1 MPEPLLTFDLYDS
14 FIGAQSEKDSIK
26 RIRYLRH
33 LISSLPEVNRATLK
47 FLLAFLIRVEKHS
60 DVNKMAM
67 HNLAT
72 VFAPNL
78 LQPRG
83 GNMLQMVEDTPL
95 VNGLVNT
102 FIKDYDAIFGD
113 EEPADVAPTLARASY
128 DYTGATPQELT
139 FVTGDLIKVL
149 KQGDNNGWWY
159 GELNGKKG
167 LFPGSYVQLQTAA
180 QNKRLKFIQDM
191 NKIREKVAEEKKM
204 IQELEAA
211 KAALVSDMDMLRRAK
226 ELSLSESAELK
237 RKVAALIA
245 TNPELSKFPSR
256 VEVRGSAKS
265 QEVLRCLPK
274 ILNERFAAALQVLY
288 SQLEA
293 YHKTKM
299 AMLSSRQTLLNEL
312 SELKKVLQTEPKFK
326 KIKDKLLSMIDALT
340 ARFDEE
346 NAVRSVVDDRK
357 DQVFKDLTELRI
369 IIGKSGASST
379 PNTPH

>member
-14 FIGAQSEKDSIK
+14 FIGAQGEKDSIK

-78 LQPRG
+78 LLPRG

-113 EEPADVAPTLARASY
+113 EEPADVAPNLARAMY
-128 DYTGATPQELT
+128 DYKGQTPQELS
-139 FVTGDLIKVL
+139 FVLGDLIKVL

-204 IQELEAA
+204 IQELESA
-211 KAALVSDMDMLRRAK
+211 KEALVADMDMLRRAK
-226 ELSLSESAELK
+226 ELSLAESNELK

-245 TNPELSKFPSR
+245 THPDLSKFLSR
-256 VEVRGSAKS
+256 VEVRIFFLPC
-265 QEVLRCLPK
+265 EVFCLH
-274 ILNERFAAALQVLY
+274 LLQVLY

-299 AMLSSRQTLLNEL
+299 AMLSSRQTLLNDL
-312 SELKKVLQTEPKFK
+312 TELKKALQTEPKFK
-326 KIKDKLLSMIDALT
+326 KVKDKLLTMIDTLT

-346 NAVRSVVDDRK
+346 NSVRAVVDDRK

-369 IIGKSGASST
+369 IIGKTNSVST
-379 PNTPH
+379 H